1 MLQFTT
7 YSCPVAVCKGP
18 ASMIPT
24 TGDEGGKSLIFAINV
39 VSDDPTT
46 TRVFSSDDYT
56 FLFLYGTHIPER
68 TTILI
73 GGGFPI
79 IRNYH
84 LKSKARENCDV
95 VSPLFVS
102 NSVVLI
108 LSVPPMIRR
117 PWGVFHVL

>member
-1 MLQFTT
+1 MLHFTT

-24 TGDEGGKSLIFAINV
+24 TGDEGGKSLIFAIKV
-39 VSDDPTT
+39 VSDDSTT
-46 TRVFSSDDYT
+46 TRVFSSDNYA

-68 TTILI
+68 TIFI

-95 VSPLFVS
+95 VSPLFVN

-117 PWGVFHVL
+117 PWAVFHVL